1 MIIHNADR
9 YPTVA
14 APAQIPALPETP
26 PAPPPAPQPHA
37 EASAPQASAAQPQAL
52 LADTFRKFR
61 QELKRSVPAHDRK
74 AADRADN
81 KTSLSKNEGLTS
93 SFYPHKKTDIL
104 VLTNGEWVKA
114 KQACSEANESQPLKK
129 NKCSESDRPKPMHWM
144 DDRKTASVDD
154 FIYQWST
161 LHRQCWR
168 IF

>member
-37 EASAPQASAAQPQAL
+37 EASAPQASAPQPQAL

-104 VLTNGEWVKA
+104 VLTNGKWAKA
-114 KQACSEANESQPLKK
+114 KQACSEANES
-129 NKCSESDRPKPMHWM
+129 
-144 DDRKTASVDD
+144 
-154 FIYQWST
+154 
-161 LHRQCWR
+161 
-168 IF
+168 